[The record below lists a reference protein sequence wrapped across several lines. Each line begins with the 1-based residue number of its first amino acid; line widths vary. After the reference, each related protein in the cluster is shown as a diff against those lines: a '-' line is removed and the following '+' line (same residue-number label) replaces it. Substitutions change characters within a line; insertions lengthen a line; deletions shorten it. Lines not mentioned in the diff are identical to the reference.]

1 MLRLHGRQISMTF
14 FLVRDMVHL
23 PSEND
28 PSSLLPMKAL
38 LLIDIQNDFLPGGR
52 LAVPDGDT
60 IIQLV
65 NTLQPHFGLVVATQD
80 WHPAGHE
87 SFASSHTGRSQFEQ
101 IDLHGLPQVLWP
113 DHCTQASDG
122 AELAAAL
129 HTKRI
134 EAIFRKGMNPEID
147 SYSAFFDNGH
157 RKSTG
162 LADYLRGRGVRE
174 VFVAGLAAD
183 YCVYYSALDALA
195 AGFATTVITDATR
208 AISAGGW
215 AAAQADLQA
224 KGAHLAASP
233 DLLPLAG

>member
-1 MLRLHGRQISMTF
+1 
-14 FLVRDMVHL
+14 
-23 PSEND
+23 
-28 PSSLLPMKAL
+28 MKAL

-52 LAVPDGDT
+52 LAVPEGDA
-60 IIQLV
+60 IIPLV
-65 NTLQPHFGLVVATQD
+65 NTLQPHFDLVVATQD

-87 SFASSHTGRSQFEQ
+87 SFASSHVGRNQFEQ

-122 AELAAAL
+122 AELAPAL
-129 HTKRI
+129 RTGRI
-134 EAIFRKGMNPEID
+134 EAIFRKGMNPETD

-162 LADYLRGRGVRE
+162 LADYLRGRGVTE
-174 VFVAGLAAD
+174 VFVTGLAAD

-208 AISAGGW
+208 AISAEGW
-215 AAAQADLQA
+215 AAAQADLRQR
-224 KGAHLAASP
+224 GAQ
-233 DLLPLAG
+233 LLNSTDVG